1 MIDGLA
7 PERGA
12 VGVPPARTLRGWLR
26 RKRRAHSLRT
36 WKDTASD
43 AYLMFWVF
51 GIYGWVLVD
60 AVRDYLDGATALMG
74 TASDRAWLG
83 ACGLLAGAG
92 LVWSALRSIGP
103 LVVGGATQSWCL
115 ASPID
120 RGRWLRT
127 ELALAAAST
136 AAVLTLVTI
145 PTALVGSQEPV
156 AWALGAAAAW
166 GVALAA
172 LATAVQP
179 TARARTPAAATAR
192 GAGRILLLAG
202 AAGATV
208 VVVARETGRAL
219 PAPPVEPL
227 RMLALAGLPMAAL
240 ALGAALPALRR
251 IDRAALGQGA
261 ALLGAAATATVA
273 LDLSVLRRVIAFR
286 RWRRIGSVR
295 SRPFRAWPGSR
306 AGVLVQAELRRLT
319 RRPSAWLTWVGLAL
333 LQAVVA
339 VAMPQLAAVT
349 LWVGTYLVGLSLTPG
364 LSQVAGSP
372 GLRRALGGDDQQM
385 LASHLVV
392 PATAMLAWWAAMVLT
407 VTAPPALAVPPLLAG
422 VVFAVYRGATRPP
435 MRYDVAATET
445 AFGPLPTGLILQLL
459 RGPDVL
465 GGVLI
470 AQFLLQ
476 R

>member
-1 MIDGLA
+1 MIDRPA

-12 VGVPPARTLRGWLR
+12 PEVPSARTLRTWLR
-26 RKRRAHSLRT
+26 RQRRAHSLRT
-36 WKDTASD
+36 WKDAASD
-43 AYLMFWVF
+43 AYLVFWVF

-60 AVRDYLDGATALMG
+60 AVRDYLEGATALMG

-83 ACGLLAGAG
+83 VCGLLAGAG
-92 LVWSALRSIGP
+92 LVWTGVRSVGP

-127 ELALAAAST
+127 EFALAAAIT
-136 AAVLTLVTI
+136 AAVLLLVTV
-145 PTALVGSQEPV
+145 PTALVGTQEPV
-156 AWALGAAAAW
+156 AWALGAAAVW

-172 LATAVQP
+172 GATTVQP
-179 TARARTPAAATAR
+179 TARAPAAAAR
-192 GAGRILLLAG
+192 WVGRILLFSG
-202 AAGATV
+202 AAGATL
-208 VVVARETGRAL
+208 VVVAREAAREL
-219 PAPPVEPL
+219 PAPPAEPL
-227 RMLALAGLPMAAL
+227 RMLALSGLPVAMLSVA
-240 ALGAALPALRR
+240 AALPALRR

-261 ALLGAAATATVA
+261 ALLGATAAATVA
-273 LDLSVLRRVIAFR
+273 LDFSVLRQVIAFR

-295 SRPFRAWPGSR
+295 SRPFRSWPGGR
-306 AGVLVQAELRRLT
+306 AGVLVQAELRRLI
-319 RRPSAWLTWVGLAL
+319 RRPSAWLTWGGLAL
-333 LQAVVA
+333 LQAVVG
-339 VAMPQLAAVT
+339 VAMPQLADVT
-349 LWVGTYLVGLSLTPG
+349 LWVGAYLVGLSLTSG
-364 LSQVAGSP
+364 VSQVAGSP
-372 GLRRALGGDDQQM
+372 GLRRALGGEDHEI

-392 PATAMLAWWAAMVLT
+392 PTTAMLAWWAVMALT
-407 VTAPPALAVPPLLAG
+407 IAPPPVFAVPPLLAG

-435 MRYDVAATET
+435 MRYDAPATET

-470 AQFLLQ
+470 AQFLFQ